1 MSHDTIATRIVL
13 ILQRLNSGERLSLV
27 ELAKEFNVSIRT
39 LQRDFNERLSFLP
52 IDVDN
57 GYYSLPSY
65 CLGSLT
71 FSDAR
76 ELLLSVGADGLY
88 PKLTNNFLVDLLN
101 KNLNNSLS
109 VEGYSYEN
117 IALKEKEFF
126 LINLAIIKSHQLS
139 LEYKAKKR
147 LLKPY
152 KLLNTQG
159 IWYLIA
165 DEDGTLK
172 NFSFTKIEK
181 LKLLTE
187 SSFTKEKRFI
197 EQIESKN
204 TTWVTNSQIELI
216 LEIDSSVIE
225 YFTRRELLKNY
236 KVLKT
241 TQEYTRISATASY
254 EQEILSLVQY
264 WIPHIVII
272 KPQYLQEKMLEVLDG
287 YILKINKKDISR
299 DA

>member
-27 ELAKEFNVSIRT
+27 ELSKEFNVSLRT
-39 LQRDFNERLSFLP
+39 LQRDFNERLNFMP

-76 ELLLSVGADGLY
+76 ELLFSVGTDGLY

-101 KNLNNSLS
+101 KNLNNSIS

-126 LINLAIIKSHQLS
+126 LINLAIIKGHQLS

-152 KLLNTQG
+152 KLFNTQG

-165 DEDGTLK
+165 DEDGILK

-181 LKLLTE
+181 LKLLKN

-197 EQIESKN
+197 EQIESK
-204 TTWVTNSQIELI
+204 TTRWVTNSQIEII
-216 LEIDSSVIE
+216 LEIDSSVVE

-241 TQEYTRISATASY
+241 TQEYTRISTTASY

-264 WIPHIVII
+264 WI
-272 KPQYLQEKMLEVLDG
+272 
-287 YILKINKKDISR
+287 S
-299 DA
+299 A

>member
-27 ELAKEFNVSIRT
+27 ELSKEFNVSLRT
-39 LQRDFNERLSFLP
+39 LQRDFNERLNFMP

-76 ELLLSVGADGLY
+76 ELLFSVGTDGLY

-101 KNLNNSLS
+101 KNLNNSIS

-126 LINLAIIKSHQLS
+126 LINLAIIKGHQLS

-152 KLLNTQG
+152 KLFNTQG

-165 DEDGTLK
+165 DEDGILK

-181 LKLLTE
+181 LKLLKN

-197 EQIESKN
+197 EQIESK
-204 TTWVTNSQIELI
+204 TTRWVTNSQIEII
-216 LEIDSSVIE
+216 LEIDSSVVE

-264 WIPHIVII
+264 WIPHIII
-272 KPQYLQEKMLEVLDG
+272 IEPQHLQEKMLEVLDG
-287 YILKINKKDISR
+287 YILKINKKGTE
-299 DA
+299 